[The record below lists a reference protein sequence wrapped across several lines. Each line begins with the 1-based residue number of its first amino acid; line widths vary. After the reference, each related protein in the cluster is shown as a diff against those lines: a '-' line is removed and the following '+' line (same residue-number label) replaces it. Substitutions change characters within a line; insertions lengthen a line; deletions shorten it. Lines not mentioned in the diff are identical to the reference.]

1 MDGLTNNRQ
10 GANRLN
16 TRNTRPPPEDGGP
29 YQGPERR
36 TRARDCS
43 KDDAIER
50 LEKIVQGMPQFTP
63 DEQALV
69 RDVLEAYRGWQVLGK
84 AAKTL
89 IVVLAGL
96 SALVVGLGHLKAV
109 LKGWLV

>member
-1 MDGLTNNRQ
+1 M
-10 GANRLN
+10 N
-16 TRNTRPPPEDGGP
+16 TRNTRPPPEDDGP
-29 YQGPERR
+29 YQGPELR

-50 LEKIVQGMPQFTP
+50 LEQIVQGMPQFTAE
-63 DEQALV
+63 EQKLV

-84 AAKTL
+84 AAKML
-89 IVVLAGL
+89 IVVLAGI

-109 LKGWLV
+109 LKVWLT

>member
-1 MDGLTNNRQ
+1 M
-10 GANRLN
+10 N
-16 TRNTRPPPEDGGP
+16 TRNTRPPPEDDGP

-50 LEKIVQGMPQFTP
+50 LEQIVHGMPQFTAE
-63 DEQALV
+63 EQKLV

-84 AAKTL
+84 AAKML
-89 IVVLAGL
+89 IVVLAGV

-109 LKGWLV
+109 LKVWLT